1 MAPWR
6 PSDMT
11 KALQQSWWYRST
23 TSSVYGLCSMNKP
36 PHYDFKF
43 PCVARSSSQKT
54 QPHAIFQNFFF
65 LSDVPPPT
73 LWFPPFLLNSGF
85 PEIAWWPFF
94 SKRWKNGWNW
104 GVERRQ
110 REHLCYTFLNW
121 WDVPRK
127 ENTKWEGEKRK
138 LFCRGCDSGRW
149 ACYVMPVSHL
159 LNLPGLH
166 NSWWL
171 RDTCGLNNPI
181 LLSNGENIY
190 NRHAALWDPSPY
202 SVVE

>member
-23 TSSVYGLCSMNKP
+23 TSLVYGLCSVNKP

-54 QPHAIFQNFFF
+54 QPHAIFQDFFF
-65 LSDVPPPT
+65 LPPP

-85 PEIAWWPFF
+85 QKLPDGHSSQKEGRMVEIEGLKGGRESTCVTHFWIDEMCQER
-94 SKRWKNGWNW
+94 KTLNG
-104 GVERRQ
+104 E
-110 REHLCYTFLNW
+110 
-121 WDVPRK
+121 
-127 ENTKWEGEKRK
+127 EKRK
-138 LFCRGCDSGRW
+138 IFCSPGRGCDSGRW
-149 ACYVMPVSHL
+149 ACYVMSVSHL

-166 NSWWL
+166 NSRWL

-181 LLSNGENIY
+181 LLSHGENIY
-190 NRHAALWDPSPY
+190 NHYAALWDPSPY